1 MTALVVYESMY
12 GSTQAVAEAIADG
25 LSPVGPVNV
34 VEVGVLARSTKGRT
48 LSTEL
53 DILVV
58 GAPTHAF
65 GLSRANTR
73 QDAADGAP
81 GGVVSF
87 EMGMREWITELK
99 VPLGGV
105 RFAAFDTKVARPKLP
120 GSAAKAADKQ
130 LRAKGCRCIA
140 DPQTFWV
147 AGKSSGLVAGELESA
162 RGWGADLAKQIVR
175 R

>member
-12 GSTQAVAEAIADG
+12 GATQAVAEAIAEG
-25 LSPVGPVNV
+25 LTQAGPVSV
-34 VEVGVLARSTKGRT
+34 VEVGVLAKSAKGRT
-48 LSTEL
+48 ITTEL

-73 QDAADGAP
+73 ADAASDAP
-81 GGVVSF
+81 RGVVSF
-87 EMGMREWITELK
+87 EVGMREWLSDLR

-120 GSAAKAADKQ
+120 GSAAKAADKL

-140 DPQTFWV
+140 DPQSFWV
-147 AGKSSGLVAGELESA
+147 VGKSGGLVDGELEAA
-162 RGWGADLAKQIVR
+162 RGWGEDLARQIVR